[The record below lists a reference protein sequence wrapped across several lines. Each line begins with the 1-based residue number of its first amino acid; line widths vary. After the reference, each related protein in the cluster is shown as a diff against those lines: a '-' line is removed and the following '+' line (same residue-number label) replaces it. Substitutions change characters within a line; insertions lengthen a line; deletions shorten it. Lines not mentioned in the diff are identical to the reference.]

1 MHFTFYKVFC
11 AMLVQDVLP
20 FVNCL
25 RMAHVDRTV
34 SGPSIMSFVSV
45 LSSIVISTFVPK
57 VVSCAGVEGWQ

>member
-1 MHFTFYKVFC
+1 
-11 AMLVQDVLP
+11 MLVQDVLP